1 MIFVIICV
9 LIIILVIYMIYKDHK
24 ETKNMMRRYSELTE
38 LNRKMDRMLY
48 ENYKYKLKTI
58 TETKKKYKKQTQ
70 KGDHMRKYDTKLAS
84 LAKQLGDSYNLS
96 LEDGKKGNIN
106 LIVKYSNEEY
116 NIKFNSRKFN
126 ETSNSSIIKKIKNEI
141 KKVQGGND
149 NE

>member
-1 MIFVIICV
+1 MLFVIICVCV

-38 LNRKMDRMLY
+38 LNKKMDRILY

-70 KGDHMRKYDTKLAS
+70 KGDHMSKYDTKLAS

-106 LIVKYSNEEY
+106 LIVSYSGDTY
-116 NIKFNSRKFN
+116 TIKFNSRKFN
-126 ETSNSSIIKKIKNEI
+126 ETSNSSIIKKIKSKMS
-141 KKVQGGND
+141 KKD
-149 NE
+149 S

>member
-1 MIFVIICV
+1 MLFVIICV

-24 ETKNMMRRYSELTE
+24 KTKNMMRRYSELTE
-38 LNRKMDRMLY
+38 LNKKMDRMLY

-58 TETKKKYKKQTQ
+58 TETKKKYKKRKQ
-70 KGDHMRKYDTKLAS
+70 KGDHMSKYDTKLTS

-96 LEDGKKGNIN
+96 LEDGKRGNIN